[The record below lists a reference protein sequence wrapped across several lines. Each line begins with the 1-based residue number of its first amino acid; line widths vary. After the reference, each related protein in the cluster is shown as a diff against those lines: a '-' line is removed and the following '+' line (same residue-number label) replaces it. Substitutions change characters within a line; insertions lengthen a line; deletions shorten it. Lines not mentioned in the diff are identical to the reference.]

1 MLDMSGNRKSRIT
14 EIYARQ
20 ANTVWGVCYSYM
32 QNPDD
37 ADDMVQETFVRLMSY
52 SPSFDNEKQE
62 RAWMII
68 TASNLCKDTLKSKER
83 RCDSLDDHLE
93 LAVEEPIQDSLT
105 PLISKLNENYKTIVY
120 LHYYV
125 GYHVNEIAELL
136 NISKAMVKTTL
147 HRARKKL
154 KEMLEE
160 DNEKEKDH
168 RGL

>member
-1 MLDMSGNRKSRIT
+1 MDMSGDWKSRIT

-20 ANTVWGVCYSYM
+20 ANTVWRVCFSYLH
-32 QNPDD
+32 NPDD
-37 ADDMVQETFVRLMSY
+37 ADDMVQEAFVRLMSY
-52 SPSFDNEKQE
+52 SPSFDDEKQE

-68 TASNLCKDTLKSKER
+68 TASNLCKNKLKSEER
-83 RCDSLDDHLE
+83 RCDSLDDHME
-93 LAVEEPIQDSLT
+93 LAVEEPIPDNSLT
-105 PLISKLNENYKTIVY
+105 PLISRLNENYKTIVC
-120 LHYYV
+120 LHYYE
-125 GYHVNEIAELL
+125 GYHVKEIAELL

-160 DNEKEKDH
+160 NNEKEKDR